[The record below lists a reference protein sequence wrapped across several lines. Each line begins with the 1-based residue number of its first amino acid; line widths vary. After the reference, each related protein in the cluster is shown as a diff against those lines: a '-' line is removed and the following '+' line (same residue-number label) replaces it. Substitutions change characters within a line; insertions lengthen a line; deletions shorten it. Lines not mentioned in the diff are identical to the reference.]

1 MRSAREKLP
10 TFTQSARR
18 AQIIESAIEVIAE
31 AGWAQTSIRKIA
43 DRVGVAMSAV
53 LYHFGS
59 KDNLVDAIIE
69 HMYRSALD
77 VVVPAVNAESTAGGK
92 LAAYIRATIDYYDT
106 HRVHLA
112 ALSQLAS
119 SYRPKAGHS
128 FNELELTP
136 ALADDLTSLDAAA
149 ILASGQTS
157 GEFGDFPVESV
168 AMAISGAGHALVY
181 KFLREPDFDA
191 QRYGEDL
198 IDIFARV
205 VGARR

>member
-1 MRSAREKLP
+1 MRSAEQKPR

-18 AQIIESAIEVIAE
+18 AQIIESAIDVIAE

-53 LYHFGS
+53 LYHFGT

-69 HMYRSALD
+69 HMYRSALA
-77 VVVPAVNAESTAGGK
+77 VVVPAVDAESTAAGK
-92 LAAYIRATIDYYDT
+92 LTAYIRATIEYYDA

-119 SYRPKAGHS
+119 SYRPSDGRP
-128 FNELELTP
+128 FDELGVTP
-136 ALADDLTSLDAAA
+136 ALAEDLTSLDAPA
-149 ILASGQTS
+149 ILRSGQLS

-191 QRYGEDL
+191 HRYGEDL
-198 IDIFARV
+198 IEIFGRV